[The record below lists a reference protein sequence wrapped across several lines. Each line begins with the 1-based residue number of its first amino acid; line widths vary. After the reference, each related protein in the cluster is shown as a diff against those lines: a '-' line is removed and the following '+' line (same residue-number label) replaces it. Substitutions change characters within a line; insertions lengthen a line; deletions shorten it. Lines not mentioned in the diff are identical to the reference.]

1 MSTPAEPPDGAPT
14 EQQNE
19 LLSRIYFDVGHP
31 SGFASVDK
39 LKSASGLPKRV
50 VEAFLKRQDAYTLHK
65 PVIRKFKRNRYI
77 VHNMSVAYEADLMD
91 VQKYRDENDQVSFIL
106 ILIDLFSKKVWVEP
120 LKSKQTAAVAK
131 ALQKIFKRAPK
142 PLRLRTDK
150 GLEFKGSSV
159 QKLLQTKRIS
169 FSMTENSEI
178 KCACVERFIRTLRGK
193 LEKYFTHF
201 GVRRYIHVLQE
212 LVSGYNK
219 SVHSGTG
226 FAPDAVN
233 IDTAPRVWTNLY
245 SGAGRYEALDLFPK
259 RIPKIPENSDVR
271 LSKSKKLF
279 EKGST
284 HNWSTEIFKVKKG
297 VKREPAVYRLED
309 HLQEEILGT
318 AYDKELQKI
327 TVDGSTVFKIREIL
341 QTKGKG
347 RNRKVLVAYEGW
359 PDKFNSWLSEAALI
373 AL

>member
-1 MSTPAEPPDGAPT
+1 MSAPAGPKDGPPTD
-14 EQQNE
+14 QQNK
-19 LLSRIYFDVGHP
+19 LLSSIYFDVGHP
-31 SGFASVDK
+31 SGFASAEK
-39 LKSASGLPKRV
+39 LKRASGLPKRV

-65 PVIRKFKRNRYI
+65 PVVRKFKRNRYI

-91 VQKYRDENDQVSFIL
+91 VQKYKDENDQVSFIL
-106 ILIDLFSKKVWVEP
+106 ILIDIFSKKVWVAP
-120 LKSKQTAAVAK
+120 LKSKQTSGVAK
-131 ALQKIFKRAPK
+131 ALKDIFQRAPI
-142 PLRLRTDK
+142 PFRLRADK

-159 QKLLQTKRIS
+159 QNFLATKKIA

-178 KCACVERFIRTLRGK
+178 KCACVERFIRTLRDK

-201 GVRRYIHVLQE
+201 GVRRYVHVLQE
-212 LVSGYNK
+212 LVSGYNN

-226 FAPDAVN
+226 YAPEAVN
-233 IDTAPRVWTNLY
+233 IDTAPLVWRNLY
-245 SGAGRYEALDLFPK
+245 SGSGRYKALDLFPIK
-259 RIPKIPENSDVR
+259 DPKLPDNSDVR
-271 LSKSKKLF
+271 LSKSKKRF

-297 VKREPAVYRLED
+297 IKRSPAVYRLED
-309 HLQEEILGT
+309 QMQEEILGT

-373 AL
+373 DL